1 MILFILKGLP
11 RYFIIL
17 LISNP
22 GESLNLS
29 LILVFFISRICSGPN
44 EEKSISY
51 GVLFERYGDLT
62 AGKWNSSLLSKSV
75 AKKSEYQIFILK

>member
-1 MILFILKGLP
+1 MGLP
-11 RYFIIL
+11 PYSIIL

-22 GESLNLS
+22 AESFTRCHSYLF
-29 LILVFFISRICSGPN
+29 FFIRRICSDPN